1 MENIYNKE
9 ELGKKHQE
17 IENYYYFKSEF
28 SNEEIEKIKKMGENI
43 IEEDGTVGK
52 NSDVKE
58 SYRNS
63 KIKWLYKNQENKWL
77 YEKITNYVKIANR
90 NIWNYDI
97 VGFGEPL
104 QLGTY
109 VEENKGHYDWHMDCD
124 STNSFRKISISV
136 QLSDPSEYEGGQ
148 LQLYTKRTITDLPKE
163 KGTIILFSSFLLH
176 QVTPVTKGKRMS
188 LVAWV
193 TGPQFR

>member
-1 MENIYNKE
+1 MESIYNKE

-63 KIKWLYKNQENKWL
+63 KIKWLYKNQENEWL

-148 LQLYTKRTITDLPKE
+148 LQLYTKKTIADLPKE

-176 QVTPVTKGKRMS
+176 QVTPITKGKRMS
-188 LVAWV
+188 LVTWV

>member
-1 MENIYNKE
+1 MESIYNKE
-9 ELGKKHQE
+9 ELGKKKQE
-17 IENYYYFKSEF
+17 IENYYYFASDF
-28 SNEEIEKIKKMGENI
+28 TDEEIEKIKKMGENI
-43 IEEDGTVGK
+43 REENGTVGK
-52 NSDVKE
+52 NMDVEE

-77 YEKITNYVKIANR
+77 YEKMTNYVKIANR

-97 VGFGEPL
+97 VGFGEPF

-109 VEENKGHYDWHMDCD
+109 VEQNKGHYDWHMDCD

-136 QLSDPSEYEGGQ
+136 QLTDPSEYEGGE
-148 LQLYTKRTITDLPKE
+148 LQLYTKRNIATLPKE
-163 KGTIILFSSFLLH
+163 KGTVILFSSFLLH